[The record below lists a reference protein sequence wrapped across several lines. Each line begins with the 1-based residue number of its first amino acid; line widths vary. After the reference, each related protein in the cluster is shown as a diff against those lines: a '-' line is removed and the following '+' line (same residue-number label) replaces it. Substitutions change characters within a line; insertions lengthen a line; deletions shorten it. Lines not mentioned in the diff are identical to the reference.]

1 MIQPVDSDEQFKFL
15 SSSRPLSDCLRRS
28 EYGFEGEHPC
38 AGDVAGPGCKLL
50 PELEEL
56 LLHAR
61 GGDDQVQLH
70 HLIVVAQ
77 QGGQVKVLVIGPE
90 NNALRNTLIY
100 KS

>member
-56 LLHAR
+56 LL
-61 GGDDQVQLH
+61 L
-70 HLIVVAQ
+70 
-77 QGGQVKVLVIGPE
+77 PE
-90 NNALRNTLIY
+90 VGMTRSNSITSL
-100 KS
+100 